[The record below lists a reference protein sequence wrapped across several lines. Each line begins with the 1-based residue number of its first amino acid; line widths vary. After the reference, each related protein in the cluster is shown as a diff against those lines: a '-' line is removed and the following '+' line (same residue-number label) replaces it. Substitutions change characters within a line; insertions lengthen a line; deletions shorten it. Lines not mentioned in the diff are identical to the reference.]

1 MFKNTQDQGQAECCG
16 IVGYIGN
23 RPQGGPVCINGL
35 KILEARGYDS
45 CGLVSI
51 AYNNNTPFFKRTRF
65 ASTDRFG
72 GDCIRKMQMEGAD
85 KHNDNIAI
93 GHTRWATHGDK
104 NENNSHPHFDHKE
117 RVAIVHN
124 GIIENYHEL
133 KQELKEKHNLLPK
146 TETDT
151 EVVAMFIGVYLDEG
165 KSLFDSI

>member
-1 MFKNTQDQGQAECCG
+1 
-16 IVGYIGN
+16 
-23 RPQGGPVCINGL
+23 
-35 KILEARGYDS
+35 
-45 CGLVSI
+45 
-51 AYNNNTPFFKRTRF
+51 
-65 ASTDRFG
+65 
-72 GDCIRKMQMEGAD
+72 MEGVD

-133 KQELKEKHNLLPK
+133 KKELKDVYKLEPK

-151 EVVAMFIGVYLDEG
+151 EVVAMFIGVYLDQG
-165 KSLFDSI
+165 KSLFDSIQCAVDKLSAKASTYSIALISVLEPDAMYIFKNAGTMAIGVSESLTM